1 MGTRLTFH
9 DMIARNKRNS
19 VILMALMVALL
30 LLLGAVFGAAF
41 DMVEVGVATALIVGV
56 IWLLIAWNAGAGTL
70 MAFSG
75 AKEIEKKDHPQLFN
89 VVEELS
95 IAAGLPM
102 PRVFVIET
110 NAPNAFATGASPQRA
125 AVAIT
130 TGLLNKLNRDELQG
144 VMAHEIGHIRNFDI
158 RYTMLMAMLAGA
170 IAMLSELFLRLMW
183 HGGGSA
189 VGGSRRRSSRKE
201 GGSGGGAQI
210 FFIILGIILAILA
223 PLMTMLIRLALSR
236 QREYL
241 ADASA
246 VEFTRNPQGLA
257 SALAKISADK
267 TPMDVSNVTAP
278 LYIVN
283 PKLGLRGG
291 GSSLFS
297 THPPTEERIARLQ
310 SLQGGS
316 PG

>member
-1 MGTRLTFH
+1 MSARLTFH

-19 VILMALMVALL
+19 VILMTLMVALL
-30 LLLGAVFGAAF
+30 LLLGVVFGGAF
-41 DMVEVGVATALIVGV
+41 DALEFGVALALIVGA
-56 IWLLIAWNAGAGTL
+56 IWLLIAWNAGAGAL

-75 AKEIEKKDHPQLFN
+75 AKEIEKKDYPQLFN

-110 NAPNAFATGASPQRA
+110 DAPNAFATGSDPQHA

-130 TGLLNKLNRDELQG
+130 TGLLNKLNRDEVQG

-170 IAMLSELFLRLMW
+170 IVMLSEVFLRMMW
-183 HGGGSA
+183 FSGGGR
-189 VGGSRRRSSRKE
+189 SRRRSSRE
-201 GGSGGGAQI
+201 GGGNAQVVFMLI
-210 FFIILGIILAILA
+210 GILLAILA
-223 PLMTMLIRLALSR
+223 PLLTTLIRLALSR

-246 VEFTRNPQGLA
+246 VEFTRNPGGLM
-257 SALAKISADK
+257 SALAKISGDS
-267 TPMDVSNVTAP
+267 TPMETSKVTAP

-297 THPPTEERIARLQ
+297 THPPTQERIARLQ
-310 SLQGGS
+310 GLNGGGGI

>member
-1 MGTRLTFH
+1 MSSRLTFQ

-19 VILMALMVALL
+19 VVLMLMMIALL
-30 LLLGAVFGAAF
+30 LLIGAVFGAAF
-41 DMVEVGVATALIVGV
+41 DAPETGLAIALIVGAV
-56 IWLLIAWNAGAGTL
+56 WLLIAWNAGASTL

-75 AKEIEKKDHPQLFN
+75 AKEIEKKDYPQLFN
-89 VVEELS
+89 VVEELA

-110 NAPNAFATGASPQRA
+110 DAPNAFATGSDPKNA

-170 IAMLSELFLRLMW
+170 IVMLSEVFLRMLW
-183 HGGGSA
+183 YGGATGSNRN
-189 VGGSRRRSSRKE
+189 RRRNQRE
-201 GGSGGGAQI
+201 GGNNAQI
-210 FFIILGIILAILA
+210 IFLLIGVALAVLA
-223 PLMTMLIRLALSR
+223 PLLTTLIRLALSR

-246 VEFTRNPQGLA
+246 VEFTRNPAGL
-257 SALAKISADK
+257 SRALAKISSDTA
-267 TPMDVSNVTAP
+267 PMESSKVTAP

-283 PKLGLRGG
+283 PTLGLRGG
-291 GSSLFS
+291 GRSLFS
-297 THPPTEERIARLQ
+297 THPPTQERIARLQ
-310 SLQGGS
+310 GLQDIS
-316 PG
+316 QANP

>member
-1 MGTRLTFH
+1 MSARLTFH

-19 VILMALMVALL
+19 VILMTLMVALL
-30 LLLGAVFGAAF
+30 LLLGVVFGGAF
-41 DMVEVGVATALIVGV
+41 DALEFGVALALIVGA
-56 IWLLIAWNAGAGTL
+56 IWLLIAWNAGAGAL

-75 AKEIEKKDHPQLFN
+75 AKEIEKKDYPQLFN

-110 NAPNAFATGASPQRA
+110 DAPNAFATGSDPQHA

-130 TGLLNKLNRDELQG
+130 TGLLNKLNRDEVQG

-170 IAMLSELFLRLMW
+170 IVMLSEVFLRMMW
-183 HGGGSA
+183 FSGGGR
-189 VGGSRRRSSRKE
+189 SRRRSNRE
-201 GGSGGGAQI
+201 GGGNAQVVFMLI
-210 FFIILGIILAILA
+210 GILLAILA
-223 PLMTMLIRLALSR
+223 PLLTTLIRLALSR

-246 VEFTRNPQGLA
+246 VEFTRNPGGLM
-257 SALAKISADK
+257 SALAKISGDSA
-267 TPMDVSNVTAP
+267 PMEVSKVTAP

-297 THPPTEERIARLQ
+297 THPPTQERIARLQ
-310 SLQGGS
+310 GLNGS
-316 PG
+316 GIPG

>member
-1 MGTRLTFH
+1 MSARLTFH

-19 VILMALMVALL
+19 VILMTLMVALL
-30 LLLGAVFGAAF
+30 LLLGVVFGGAF
-41 DMVEVGVATALIVGV
+41 DALEFGVALALIVGA
-56 IWLLIAWNAGAGTL
+56 IWLLIAWNAGAGAL

-75 AKEIEKKDHPQLFN
+75 AKEIEKKDYPQLFN

-110 NAPNAFATGASPQRA
+110 DAPNAFATGSDPQHA

-130 TGLLNKLNRDELQG
+130 TGLLNKLNRDEVQG
-144 VMAHEIGHIRNFDI
+144 VMAHEMGHIRNFDI

-170 IAMLSELFLRLMW
+170 IVMLSEVFLRMMW
-183 HGGGSA
+183 FNGGGR
-189 VGGSRRRSSRKE
+189 SRRRSNRE
-201 GGSGGGAQI
+201 GGGNAQVVFMLI
-210 FFIILGIILAILA
+210 GILLAILA
-223 PLMTMLIRLALSR
+223 PLLTTLIRLALSR

-246 VEFTRNPQGLA
+246 VEFTRNPGGLM
-257 SALAKISADK
+257 SALAKISSDS
-267 TPMDVSNVTAP
+267 TPMEVSKVTAP

-297 THPPTEERIARLQ
+297 THPPTQERIARLQ
-310 SLQGGS
+310 GLNGGGS
-316 PG
+316 QD

>member
-1 MGTRLTFH
+1 MSAPLTFH
-9 DMIARNKRNS
+9 DMIVRNKRNS
-19 VILMALMVALL
+19 VLLMALMVALL
-30 LLLGAVFGAAF
+30 LLLGAVFGGAF
-41 DMVEVGVATALIVGV
+41 DTLEFGVALALIVGA
-56 IWLLIAWNAGAGTL
+56 IWLLIAWNAGAGAL

-75 AKEIEKKDHPQLFN
+75 AKEIEKKDYPQLFN

-110 NAPNAFATGASPQRA
+110 DAPNAFATGSDPQHA

-130 TGLLNKLNRDELQG
+130 TGLLNKLNRDEVQG
-144 VMAHEIGHIRNFDI
+144 VMAHEMGHIRNFDI

-170 IAMLSELFLRLMW
+170 IVMLSELFLRMMW
-183 HGGGSA
+183 FSGGRSGSGRSGRRSNREGGGN
-189 VGGSRRRSSRKE
+189 
-201 GGSGGGAQI
+201 AQI
-210 FFIILGIILAILA
+210 VFMLIGILLAILA
-223 PLMTMLIRLALSR
+223 PLLTTLIRLALSR

-246 VEFTRNPQGLA
+246 VEFTRNPNGLM
-257 SALAKISADK
+257 SALAKISADS
-267 TPMDVSNVTAP
+267 TPMEVSKVTAP
-278 LYIVN
+278 LYIIN

-297 THPPTEERIARLQ
+297 THPPTQERIARLQ
-310 SLQGGS
+310 SLGGGIS
-316 PG
+316 G

>member
-1 MGTRLTFH
+1 MAAKLTFH

-75 AKEIEKKDHPQLFN
+75 AKEIEKKDNPQLFN

-110 NAPNAFATGASPQRA
+110 DAPNAFATGASPQRA

-170 IAMLSELFLRLMW
+170 IAMLSEVFLRLMW

-201 GGSGGGAQI
+201 GGSGGAQI
-210 FFIILGIILAILA
+210 LFIIIGIILAIVA
-223 PLMTMLIRLALSR
+223 PLMTTLIRLALSR

-291 GSSLFS
+291 STNLFS
-297 THPPTEERIARLQ
+297 THPPTEERIARLR

-316 PG
+316 QG